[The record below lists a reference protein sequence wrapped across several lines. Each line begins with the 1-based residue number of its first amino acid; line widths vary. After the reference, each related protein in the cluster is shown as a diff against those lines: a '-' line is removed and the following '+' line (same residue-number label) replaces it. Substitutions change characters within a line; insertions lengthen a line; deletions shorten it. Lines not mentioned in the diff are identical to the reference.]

1 MVDQSFNQMG
11 GVSVKRIA
19 VFIIMAVLGCSL
31 YAAAVTE
38 DTEDTAARPAD
49 PGVRLCSPFPEP
61 INTDIDDLL

>member
-1 MVDQSFNQMG
+1 M
-11 GVSVKRIA
+11 KRIA

-38 DTEDTAARPAD
+38 DTEDAAARPAD